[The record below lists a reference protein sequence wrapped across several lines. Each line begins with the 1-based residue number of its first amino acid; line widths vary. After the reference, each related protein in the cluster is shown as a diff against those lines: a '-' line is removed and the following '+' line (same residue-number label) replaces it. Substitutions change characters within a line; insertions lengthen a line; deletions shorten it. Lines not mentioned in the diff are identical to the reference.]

1 MTSDNQHVWVS
12 ARHGTACQRQG
23 HGQWAKKVLAEVS
36 ATQYAQLD
44 EFVSALSNRDTDTL
58 MMNFNLSA
66 PVISEIFEAL
76 LVYFSPSAKL
86 SAPPLAS
93 QYEEFPLIVAYES
106 TAGDISAEFF
116 VLENDEP
123 SEAMLHVVFFRRRPN
138 ELCYGF
144 INS

>member
-1 MTSDNQHVWVS
+1 M
-12 ARHGTACQRQG
+12 G
-23 HGQWAKKVLAEVS
+23 KKMLAEVS

-58 MMNFNLSA
+58 MIKFNLSA

-123 SEAMLHVVFFRRRPN
+123 SEAMLHVVFFGAAPN
-138 ELCYGF
+138 ELCYEF

>member
-1 MTSDNQHVWVS
+1 MLV
-12 ARHGTACQRQG
+12 
-23 HGQWAKKVLAEVS
+23 EVS

-58 MMNFNLSA
+58 MMKFNLSA

-106 TAGDISAEFF
+106 AAGDISGEFC
-116 VLENDEP
+116 VLESDEP
-123 SEAMLHVVFFRRRPN
+123 SEAILCVVFLTQRQAS
-138 ELCYGF
+138 CATD
-144 INS
+144 S